1 MQKKGHSKKHRM
13 TRRKHRGGFY
23 GAKGAIAPGA
33 MEWGRG
39 SEMGSWAVSS
49 RGGNTMYGSGRGRSI
64 KKTRKYRGGMGFC
77 QPDMS
82 APDAT
87 TGKCKDGSDPMTYA
101 GRRRQPK
108 KTSSKRTRKH
118 RGGGSYGGVSAS
130 FQGSGSRGIADYKP
144 IVTRDGSGAAAGGA
158 FNNFGAQPGSGF
170 SSFVKAA

>member
-1 MQKKGHSKKHRM
+1 MQKKGHSKKQRM

-39 SEMGSWAVSS
+39 SEMGHWAVSS
-49 RGGNTMYGSGRGRSI
+49 RGGNTMYGAGRRRS
-64 KKTRKYRGGMGFC
+64 RKHRGGMGFC
-77 QPDMS
+77 PPDMS
-82 APDAT
+82 APGAD
-87 TGKCKDGSDPMTYA
+87 GKCADGGDPMTYA
-101 GRRRQPK
+101 GRRRRHTK
-108 KTSSKRTRKH
+108 KTRKH
-118 RGGGSYGGVSAS
+118 RGGGRFGGVSAS
-130 FQGSGSRGIADYKP
+130 FQGTGSRGLADFKP